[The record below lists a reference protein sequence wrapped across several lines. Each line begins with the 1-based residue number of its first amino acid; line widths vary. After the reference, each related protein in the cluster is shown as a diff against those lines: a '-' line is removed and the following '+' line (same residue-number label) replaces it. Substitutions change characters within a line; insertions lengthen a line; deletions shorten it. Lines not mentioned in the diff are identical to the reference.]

1 MPGPTLPETA
11 DVVVVGGG
19 IIGTSAA
26 YFLATETDR
35 DVTLV
40 ERDAIASGSTG
51 DSSAI
56 LRHHYGPQERYS
68 RMAWW
73 SHQFYRRFEDET
85 GEVVAREDNPLV
97 RFGIEAAPS
106 GEYAEAGYDVL
117 SSLDVPVSR
126 YDRDEAA
133 ARYPMLGF
141 DDYDFA
147 VSDDTAAY
155 SDGTDAANGFASA
168 AARAGATV
176 VTGVEVEDVRVGDG
190 EVRRDGD
197 PVGAR
202 VSAVETGEGSVECDA
217 VVLAAGPWTPRLAE
231 TVGVEVPM
239 TVTRE
244 QVVVL
249 DPPEEYAETYP
260 DLTPTTALPGG
271 EWYIRPDFGG
281 GILVATHHTGEE
293 VDPDTYDEKPDE
305 DTLLDLVSELT
316 EVLPE
321 LQDAEITGQYCGVYS
336 TTPDHDFVIDR
347 VGPENCYLACGF
359 SGHGF
364 KHGPAVGKMLSDL
377 VVRGETELVD
387 AEFFSLDRFEDD
399 PTGHGLPEDLA

>member
-1 MPGPTLPETA
+1 MPTGPTLPGES

-19 IIGTSAA
+19 IVGTSAA

-40 ERDAIASGSTG
+40 EKEAIASGSTG

-73 SHQFYRRFEDET
+73 SQQFYRRFEEET
-85 GEVVAREDNPLV
+85 GEPLAREENPLV
-97 RFGIEAAPS
+97 RFGVEDAPS

-126 YDRDEAA
+126 YDRDEAES
-133 ARYPMLGF
+133 RYPMLEF
-141 DDYDFA
+141 DEYDFA
-147 VSDDTAAY
+147 VSDDAAAY
-155 SDGTDAANGFASA
+155 SDGTDAATGFARA
-168 AARAGATV
+168 AAREGATV
-176 VTGVEVEDVRVGDG
+176 VTGVEVEDVRGADG
-190 EVRRDGD
+190 TVAG
-197 PVGAR
+197 
-202 VSAVETGEGSVECDA
+202 VETSDGSVDCDD

-231 TVGVEVPM
+231 TIGVEVPM

-249 DPPEEYAETYP
+249 DPPEEYAEAYP

-281 GILVATHHTGEE
+281 GILVATHHTGEA
-293 VDPDTYDEKPDE
+293 VDPDTYDATPDE
-305 DTLLDLVSELT
+305 ETLLELVSELSS
-316 EVLPE
+316 VVPE
-321 LQDAEITGQYCGVYS
+321 LQDAEITGRYCGVYS
-336 TTPDHDFVIDR
+336 TTPDHDFVIDQA
-347 VGPENCYLACGF
+347 GPENCYLACGF

-364 KHGPAVGKMLSDL
+364 KHGPAVGRMLTDL
-377 VVRGETELVD
+377 VIRGDTDLVD
-387 AEFFSLDRFEDD
+387 AEFFSLDRFDED
-399 PTGHGLPEDLA
+399 PAGHGLPEDLA

>member
-1 MPGPTLPETA
+1 MSTGPTLPEQS

-19 IIGTSAA
+19 IVGTSAA
-26 YFLATETDR
+26 YFLATESDAS
-35 DVTLV
+35 VTLV
-40 ERDAIASGSTG
+40 EKDAIASGSTG

-56 LRHHYGPQERYS
+56 LRHHYGPQDRYS

-73 SHQFYRRFEDET
+73 SHQFYRRFEEET
-85 GEVVAREDNPLV
+85 GQVVAHEDNPLV
-97 RFGIEAAPS
+97 RFGVEDEPS
-106 GEYAEAGYDVL
+106 GEYAAAGYEVL

-126 YDRDEAA
+126 YDREEAER
-133 ARYPMLGF
+133 RYPMVGF
-141 DDYDFA
+141 EEYDFA
-147 VSDDTAAY
+147 VSDDAAAY
-155 SDGTDAANGFASA
+155 SDGTDAANGFARA
-168 AARAGATV
+168 AAGEGATV
-176 VTGVEVEDVRVGDG
+176 VTGVEVEDVLTVDG
-190 EVRRDGD
+190 TVT
-197 PVGAR
+197 
-202 VSAVETGEGSVECDA
+202 AVETDEGRVDCDA
-217 VVLAAGPWTPRLAE
+217 VVLAAGPWTPEVAA

-249 DPPEEYAETYP
+249 DPPEEYVEKYP

-293 VDPDTYDEKPDE
+293 VDPDTYDERPDE
-305 DTLLDLVSELT
+305 ETLLELVDELAD
-316 EVLPE
+316 VIPE
-321 LQDAEITGQYCGVYS
+321 LQDAQVKGQYCGVYS
-336 TTPDHDFVIDR
+336 TTPDHDFVVDE

-364 KHGPAVGKMLSDL
+364 KHGPAVGKILGDL
-377 VVRGETELVD
+377 VADGETDLVD
-387 AEFFSLDRFEDD
+387 AEFFSLDRFDDD

>member
-1 MPGPTLPETA
+1 MPGPTLPETC

-19 IIGTSAA
+19 IVGTSAA

-35 DVTLV
+35 DVALV
-40 ERDAIASGSTG
+40 EKDAIASGSTG

-73 SHQFYRRFEDET
+73 SHQFYRRFEAET
-85 GEVVAREDNPLV
+85 GEVVAHEDNRLV
-97 RFGIEAAPS
+97 RFGAEDTPS
-106 GEYAEAGYDVL
+106 GDYAEAGYEVL
-117 SSLDVPVSR
+117 SSLGVPVSR

-133 ARYPMLGF
+133 ARYPMLGVE
-141 DDYDFA
+141 DYDFA
-147 VSDDTAAY
+147 VSDDSAAY
-155 SDGTDAANGFASA
+155 SDGTDAANGFARA
-168 AARAGATV
+168 ATRAGATV
-176 VTGVEVEDVRVGDG
+176 VTGVEVEDVRV
-190 EVRRDGD
+190 EN
-197 PVGAR
+197 GAIE
-202 VSAVETGEGSVECDA
+202 SVETSEESVECED
-217 VVLAAGPWTPRLAE
+217 VVLAAGPWTPRIAE
-231 TVGVEVPM
+231 AVGVEVPM

-249 DPPEEYAETYP
+249 DPPDEYAEAYP

-281 GILVATHHTGEE
+281 GILVATHHTGKE
-293 VDPDTYDEKPDE
+293 VDPETYDEKPDE
-305 DTLLDLVSELT
+305 ETLLELVSELS
-316 EVLPE
+316 EVVPE

-336 TTPDHDFVIDR
+336 TTPDHDFVIDQ

-364 KHGPAVGKMLSDL
+364 KHGPAVGKILSDL
-377 VVRGETELVD
+377 VSRGETELVD
-387 AEFFSLDRFEDD
+387 AAFFSLDRFEDD

>member
-1 MPGPTLPETA
+1 MPGPTLPEA
-11 DVVVVGGG
+11 SDVVVVGGG
-19 IIGTSAA
+19 IAGTSAA

-40 ERDAIASGSTG
+40 EKDTIASGSTG

-73 SHQFYRRFEDET
+73 SHRFYRRFEEET
-85 GEVVAREDNPLV
+85 GEVVAREENPLV
-97 RFGIEAAPS
+97 RFGVEGTPS
-106 GEYAEAGYDVL
+106 GDYAEAGYEVL
-117 SSLDVPVSR
+117 SSLSVPVRR

-155 SDGTDAANGFASA
+155 SDGTDAANGFARA
-168 AARAGATV
+168 ATRAGATV
-176 VTGVEVEDVRVGDG
+176 VTGVEVEDVRV
-190 EVRRDGD
+190 EN
-197 PVGAR
+197 
-202 VSAVETGEGSVECDA
+202 SAIAGVETGEGSVKCNE
-217 VVLAAGPWTPRLAE
+217 VVLAAGPWTPRIAE

-249 DPPEEYAETYP
+249 DPPDEYADAYP

-293 VDPDTYDEKPDE
+293 VDPETYDEKPDE
-305 DTLLDLVSELT
+305 ETLLELVSELA
-316 EVLPE
+316 EVVPE
-321 LQDAEITGQYCGVYS
+321 LQDAEIAGRYCGVYS

-364 KHGPAVGKMLSDL
+364 KHGPAVGKMLSNL
-377 VVRGETELVD
+377 VSRGETELVD

-399 PTGHGLPEDLA
+399 PTGHGLPEDFA